1 MQQKVTFCRICEAHC
16 GLVATVEGTGDQQR
30 LVQLRPDKD
39 HPLSRGFTCPKGI
52 AMTDVQNDPDRV
64 LHPLRRTPSGDFE
77 QVSWDEALDDIARR
91 LAAVHDE
98 HGADS
103 VGWYFG
109 NPAAFSYSHVLW
121 LQGLILAMGLRHV
134 YSAGSQDVN
143 NRFVASKLLYDHAA
157 VVPIPDLARTD
168 FLLMIGANPVVSHGS
183 LISAP
188 RMKEDLKAITARGG
202 RVVVVDP
209 RRTETAAMFE
219 HVPVRPDGDAWLLL
233 SLLHVVF
240 AEGLQDDRAI
250 SRQSTGVQALRDAAA
265 AYSPEAT
272 AVRTGLE
279 PDDVRGL
286 AHDLATA
293 ESAAVYGR
301 TGSCLGNHG
310 TLVAYLMDALAL
322 VTGNLDRP
330 GGNVFGRNP
339 LPLEVAGELAGVL
352 SYDRRRS
359 RVGGFPDVLGTW
371 PAALMAKEIRLPGPG
386 RLRAL
391 FVSAGNPVLSVPNGP
406 ELASALGELDLLV
419 SLDLYVNETNKHADY
434 VVPTTTWLEREDV
447 PVASLSFFATPF
459 IQFTEAVVPARGEAR
474 PEWRI
479 IEDLCDRMGIAPFVP
494 TRLLSPGP
502 VPAGVGR
509 TAGRAVSALRRRLPA
524 LTPERALDA
533 ALRIG
538 TVRYPGVGRRL
549 TLARLRRHPHGLV
562 LAEQQT
568 TGRLRE
574 VVGHRGGK
582 VRLDAPQV
590 LDDLARLGAARGAD
604 EELPLQLI
612 GLRELRSHNSWM
624 HNAPTLM
631 KGKRTHG
638 MRIHPKDAADAGVAE
653 GQPCRVRSAYG
664 EIEVPAMVTDEVRE
678 GTVAIPHGWG
688 HDGGW
693 TTANRAGGANV
704 NLLASTDPD
713 DLERLAGMAVLNGIP
728 VRVTPA

>member
-1 MQQKVTFCRICEAHC
+1 MPQKVTFCRICEAHC
-16 GLVATVEGTGDQQR
+16 GLIATVEGTGDQQR
-30 LVQLRPDKD
+30 LVQLRPDPD

-52 AMTDVQNDPDRV
+52 AMTDVQNDPERV
-64 LHPLRRTPSGDFE
+64 LHPLRRTASGEFE
-77 QVSWDEALDDIARR
+77 QVSWDEALDDIATR
-91 LAAVHDE
+91 LAAVYDE
-98 HGADS
+98 HGGDS

-121 LQGLILAMGLRHV
+121 LQGLVLGLGLKHV

-209 RRTETAAMFE
+209 RRTETAALFE

-240 AEGLQDDRAI
+240 SEGLQDDAAIRA
-250 SRQSTGVQALRDAAA
+250 QSTGVDALRNAAA

-272 AVRTGLE
+272 ATRTGLE
-279 PDDVRGL
+279 PADVRQL
-286 AHDLATA
+286 ARDLATA
-293 ESAAVYGR
+293 QSAAVYGR

-322 VTGNLDRP
+322 VTGNLDRE
-330 GGNVFGRNP
+330 GGNVFGRSP
-339 LPLEVAGELAGVL
+339 LPLEMVGELAGVL
-352 SYDRRRS
+352 TYDTRRS

-371 PAALMAKEIRLPGPG
+371 PAALMAKEIRQEGPG
-386 RLRAL
+386 QLRAL
-391 FVSAGNPVLSVPNGP
+391 VVSAGNPVLSVPNGP
-406 ELASALGELDLLV
+406 ELAEALGELDLLV

-434 VVPTTTWLEREDV
+434 VLPTTTWLEREDV

-459 IQFTEAVVPARGEAR
+459 IQFTEAVVPAYGEAR

-479 IEDLCDRMGIAPFVP
+479 VEDLCDRMGISPFVP
-494 TRLLSPGP
+494 TRLLP
-502 VPAGVGR
+502 GVGR
-509 TAGRAVSALRRRLPA
+509 RAGRLVSAARRRLPA
-524 LTPERALDA
+524 LTPERALDV
-533 ALRIG
+533 ALRLG
-538 TVRYPGVGRRL
+538 TVRFPGVGRRL
-549 TLARLRRHPHGLV
+549 TLARLKRHPHGLV
-562 LAEQQT
+562 LAEHQE
-568 TGRLRE
+568 TGRLRQ

-582 VRLDAPQV
+582 VRLDDPRI
-590 LDDLARLGAARGAD
+590 LEDLVRLGAAKGTDA
-604 EELPLQLI
+604 EFPLQLI

-631 KGKRTHG
+631 KGKRRTHG
-638 MRIHPKDAADAGVAE
+638 MRIHPKDAADAGIAE
-653 GQPCRVRSAYG
+653 GQSCRVRSSYG
-664 EIEVPAMVTDEVRE
+664 EIEVPAMLTDEVRQ

-688 HDGGW
+688 HDAGW

-704 NLLASTDPD
+704 NLLASTDPE
-713 DLERLAGMAVLNGIP
+713 DLERLAGMAVLNGVP
-728 VRVTPA
+728 VRVEPA

>member
-1 MQQKVTFCRICEAHC
+1 MQTQKVTFCRICEAQC
-16 GLVATVEGTGDQQR
+16 GLVATVEDGR
-30 LVQLRPDKD
+30 LVQLRPDQD
-39 HPLSRGFTCPKGI
+39 HPLSRGFACPKGI

-64 LHPLRRTPSGDFE
+64 LHPLRRTPDGTFE
-77 QVSWDEALDDIARR
+77 RVSWEDALDDIAAR
-91 LAAVHDE
+91 LAAVHEE
-98 HGADS
+98 HGSDAI
-103 VGWYFG
+103 GWYFG

-121 LQGLILAMGLRHV
+121 LQGLVLALGLTHV

-143 NRFVASKLLYDHAA
+143 NRFVASKLLYDHTA

-168 FLLMIGANPVVSHGS
+168 LLLMIGANPVVSHGS
-183 LISAP
+183 VISAP

-209 RRTETAAMFE
+209 RRTETAALFE

-240 AEGLQDDRAI
+240 AEGLQDDAAI
-250 SRQSTGVQALRDAAA
+250 AHQSTGVDALRDAAA
-265 AYSPEAT
+265 PYSPEAT
-272 AVRTGLE
+272 ADRTGLE
-279 PDDVRGL
+279 PADVRQL
-286 AHDLATA
+286 ARDLATA

-330 GGNVFGRNP
+330 GGNVFGRTP
-339 LPLEVAGELAGVL
+339 LPLERVGELTGVL

-371 PAALMAKEIRLPGPG
+371 PAALMAKEIRQAGKG
-386 RLRAL
+386 QLRAL
-391 FVSAGNPVLSVPNGP
+391 FVSAGNPVLSVPNGA

-434 VVPTTTWLEREDV
+434 VLPTTTWLEREDV
-447 PVASLSFFATPF
+447 PAAFLSFFSTPF
-459 IQFTEAVVPARGEAR
+459 IQFTEAVVPAYGEAR

-479 IEDLCDRMGIAPFVP
+479 IEDLCDRMGISPFVP

-502 VPAGVGR
+502 VPASVGR
-509 TAGRAVSALRRRLPA
+509 LAGRIVTAARRRLPA
-524 LTPERALDA
+524 LTPTRMIDL
-533 ALRIG
+533 ALRLG
-538 TVRYPGVGRRL
+538 TVRYPGAGRHL

-562 LAEQQT
+562 LAEQQEG
-568 TGRLRE
+568 GRLRD
-574 VVGHRGGK
+574 VVGHRGGR
-582 VRLDAPQV
+582 VRLDAPV
-590 LDDLARLGAARGAD
+590 IVDELARLGSAPGSGED
-604 EELPLQLI
+604 LPLQLV

-631 KGKRTHG
+631 KGKRSHG
-638 MRIHPKDAADAGVAE
+638 MRIHPKDAADAGVAD
-653 GQPCRVRSAYG
+653 GQSCRVRSAYG

-693 TTANRAGGANV
+693 ATANRAGGANV
-704 NLLASTDPD
+704 NALASTDPD
-713 DLERLAGMAVLNGIP
+713 DLERLAGMAVLNGIA
-728 VRVTPA
+728 VRVDPA

>member
-1 MQQKVTFCRICEAHC
+1 MTFCRICEAQC
-16 GLVATVEGTGDQQR
+16 GLVATVEDGR
-30 LVQLRPDKD
+30 LVQLRPDKE
-39 HPLSRGFTCPKGI
+39 HPLSQGFTCPKGI

-64 LHPLRRTPSGDFE
+64 LHPLRRTADGSFE
-77 QVSWDEALDDIARR
+77 QVSWDDAMTDIAHR
-91 LAAVHDE
+91 LSAVLDE
-98 HGADS
+98 HGSDS

-121 LQGLILAMGLRHV
+121 LQGLVLALGLKHV
-134 YSAGSQDVN
+134 YSSGSQDVN
-143 NRFVASKLLYDHAA
+143 NRFVASKLLYDHVAT
-157 VVPIPDLARTD
+157 VPIPDLARTD
-168 FLLMIGANPVVSHGS
+168 LLLMIGANPVVSHGS

-188 RMKEDLKAITARGG
+188 RMKEDLKAITKRGG

-209 RRTETAAMFE
+209 RRTETAALFE

-250 SRQSTGVQALRDAAA
+250 REQSTGVEALRHAAA
-265 AYSPEAT
+265 AYSPEETAT
-272 AVRTGLE
+272 RTGLDPDAVRT
-279 PDDVRGL
+279 L
-286 AHDLATA
+286 ARDLATA

-301 TGSCLGNHG
+301 TGACLGNHG

-330 GGNVFGRNP
+330 GGNVFGRTP
-339 LPLEVAGELAGVL
+339 LPLESIGELARL
-352 SYDRRRS
+352 LTYDRRRS
-359 RVGGFPDVLGTW
+359 RVGAFPGVLGTW
-371 PAALMAKEIRLPGPG
+371 PAALMAKEIRQEGPG
-386 RLRAL
+386 RLRAM

-406 ELASALGELDLLV
+406 ELAGALGELDLLV

-434 VVPTTTWLEREDV
+434 VLPTTTWLEREDL
-447 PVASLSFFATPF
+447 PVALLSLFATPF
-459 IQFTEAVVPARGEAR
+459 VQFTEAVVPAYGEAR

-479 IEDLCDRMGIAPFVP
+479 IEDLCDRLGVAPFVP

-502 VPAGVGR
+502 VPAAVGR
-509 TAGRAVSALRRRLPA
+509 TAGRVLAAARRRLPA
-524 LTPERALDA
+524 ALTPEVVLDL
-533 ALRIG
+533 ALRAG
-538 TVRYPGVGRRL
+538 TVRFPGVGRRL
-549 TLARLRRHPHGLV
+549 TLDRLRRHEHGLV
-562 LAEQQT
+562 LAEQQD

-582 VRLDAPQV
+582 VRLDAPAIV
-590 LDDLARLGAARGAD
+590 EEILRLGSAAATD
-604 EELPLQLI
+604 AEFPLQLI

-631 KGKRTHG
+631 RGKRTHG
-638 MRIHPKDAADAGVAE
+638 MRIHPKDAADAGVAD
-653 GQPCRVRSAYG
+653 GQACRVRSAYG
-664 EIEVPAMVTDEVRE
+664 AIEVPAMLTDEVRE

-688 HDGGW
+688 HDAGESGW

-713 DLERLAGMAVLNGIP
+713 DLERLAGMAVLNGVP
-728 VRVTPA
+728 VRVEPA